1 MTVAPFVGVWIEIYT
16 EREGDRKRSVAPF
29 VGVWIEI
36 LQEKGGES
44 VTRSLPSWECG
55 LKYQCEESDIIICHM
70 SLPSWEC
77 GLKFIQYGIGPSSFL
92 VAPFVGV
99 WIEIK
104 SQIIS
109 S

>member
-55 LKYQCEESDIIICHM
+55 LK
-70 SLPSWEC
+70 
-77 GLKFIQYGIGPSSFL
+77 FIQYGIGPSSFL

>member
-1 MTVAPFVGVWIEIYT
+1 MICRYKIKFISDIEQKIRKLLVNIAVAPFVGVWIEIVEYIAT
-16 EREGDRKRSVAPF
+16 VKSVP
-29 VGVWIEI
+29 
-36 LQEKGGES
+36 
-44 VTRSLPSWECG
+44 SLPSWECG
-55 LKYQCEESDIIICHM
+55 LK
-70 SLPSWEC
+70 SLCPNRTPLQSA
-77 GLKFIQYGIGPSSFL
+77 